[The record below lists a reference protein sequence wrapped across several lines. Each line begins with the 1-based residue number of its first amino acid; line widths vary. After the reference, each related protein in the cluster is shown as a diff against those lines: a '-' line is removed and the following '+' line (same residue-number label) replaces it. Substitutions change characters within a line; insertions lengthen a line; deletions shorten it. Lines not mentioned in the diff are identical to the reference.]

1 MRYRLLCGL
10 VLLVLALNSMG
21 REPIYLGEGNGRAIL
36 ESIANNT
43 SNQSSNLSNITPI
56 QTGNAT
62 RKEGGLWSWGT
73 VPAGY
78 RMEES
83 GKLTWLP
90 NTEEWHPSI

>member
-1 MRYRLLCGL
+1 MRYKLLCGL

-43 SNQSSNLSNITPI
+43 SNLSNVTPI

-73 VPAGY
+73 TPAGY
-78 RMEES
+78 RMGES
-83 GKLTWLP
+83 GELALLP
-90 NTEEWHPSI
+90 NTEEWYPSI